1 MNRKEISK
9 FIFDAMSN
17 NETEKLLPFFAD
29 EIIFDFPGIEQ
40 INGKNKAVRV
50 LRLILRRFNFLK
62 FSVYKIITEDK
73 DVCVMWTNKGEYKN
87 GDKYQNSGIT
97 YIKFDDKGKVAFL
110 SDYFK
115 DTSFTMRK

>member
-1 MNRKEISK
+1 MNQKQISQ
-9 FIFDAMSN
+9 FIFEKMSN
-17 NETEKLLPFFAD
+17 NETDELLSVFAD
-29 EIIFDFPGIEQ
+29 EMVFDFPGIDQ
-40 INGKNKAVRV
+40 IKGKDKAVRV
-50 LRLILRRFNFLK
+50 LRLILRRFNYLK

-87 GDKYQNSGIT
+87 GDNYENSGIT
-97 YIKFDDKGKVAFL
+97 YIKFDNERKVSFL